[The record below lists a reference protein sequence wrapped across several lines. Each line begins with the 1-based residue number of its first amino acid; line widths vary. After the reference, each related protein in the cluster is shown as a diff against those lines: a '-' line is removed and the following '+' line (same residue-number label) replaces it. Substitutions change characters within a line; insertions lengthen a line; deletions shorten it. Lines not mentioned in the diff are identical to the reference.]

1 MEILQRPKKSVST
14 KVDLTPMVDLGFL
27 LITFFMMVSSFSKP
41 KALEVLKPEDGEET
55 PLSQSKTAILIL
67 GTRGKIYT
75 YSLPDSIDGSMD
87 FPIDSMDY
95 SQSGVRKYIQR
106 RQSEVEMKWGDKQ
119 KLFVI
124 IKPLQGSSYKNVVDV
139 LDEMMINGVKR
150 YAILEPNSQ
159 VDSIVV
165 ARVGEKWK

>member
-1 MEILQRPKKSVST
+1 M
-14 KVDLTPMVDLGFL
+14 
-27 LITFFMMVSSFSKP
+27 
-41 KALEVLKPEDGEET
+41 EVLKPEVGEAT
-55 PLSQSKTAILIL
+55 PYPQSKTATLLL

-75 YSLPDSIDGSMD
+75 YSLPDSIDISMD

-95 SQSGVRKYIQR
+95 SHSGVRKYIQR

-124 IKPLQGSSYKNVVDV
+124 IKPLQGASYKNLVDI

-150 YAILEPNSQ
+150 YAILEANSQ

-165 ARVGEKWK
+165 ARVGERWK